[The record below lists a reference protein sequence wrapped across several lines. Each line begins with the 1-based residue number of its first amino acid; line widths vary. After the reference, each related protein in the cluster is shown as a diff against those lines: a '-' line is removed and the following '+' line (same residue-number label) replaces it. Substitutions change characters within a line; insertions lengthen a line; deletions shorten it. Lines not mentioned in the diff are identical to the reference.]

1 MSRTGVFA
9 LDVCARLTALL
20 NDQIGVMTL
29 HNAFDV
35 RPLMAG
41 DYYETCNVRCDP
53 VIFGRSDLNSLD
65 ATFRRA
71 LTVEGQRLIDT
82 VLLRAFFDPLIDRA
96 KYFFIVRRSFREVHR
111 NIPPS
116 AKRIAAGSR
125 PGRILVVQVYA
136 LTSSQSPSETLDLF
150 LE

>member
-9 LDVCARLTALL
+9 LDVCARLTGLL
-20 NDQIGVMTL
+20 NDKIRVMTL

-35 RPLMAG
+35 RALMAG

-71 LTVEGQRLIDT
+71 FTVEGQRLIDT

-96 KYFFIVRRSFREVHR
+96 KYLFVVRRSFREVHR
-111 NIPPS
+111 KHSPRPQKELPPV
-116 AKRIAAGSR
+116 
-125 PGRILVVQVYA
+125 P
-136 LTSSQSPSETLDLF
+136 DLGGF
-150 LE
+150 